1 MTMTALEL
9 SFQFPIKREGASPVV
24 GAAAS
29 VAAGVSAGAAES
41 LGAGSADSD
50 TAGTGAGASSVLLF
64 EFPITITPTRRI
76 PTRTTK
82 RTFDDEP
89 LLGEA
94 FGALAGFAAAARGA
108 FGAGVVETFTREPPE
123 SGTGGITTL
132 DAEDFL
138 AADFLAA
145 DFFTAFFAVFLTA
158 FLAALFLTADFFAVF
173 FLAAVFFTA
182 DFFAVFFA
190 ALFFAGDFLTV
201 FLAADFLTADFF
213 AAVFFFT
220 ATWISLSY

>member
-1 MTMTALEL
+1 M
-9 SFQFPIKREGASPVV
+9 
-24 GAAAS
+24 
-29 VAAGVSAGAAES
+29 
-41 LGAGSADSD
+41 
-50 TAGTGAGASSVLLF
+50 LF

-89 LLGEA
+89 LLSEA

-108 FGAGVVETFTREPPE
+108 FGAGVVETFTREPSE

-138 AADFLAA
+138 AADF
-145 DFFTAFFAVFLTA
+145 FTAFFAVFLTV
-158 FLAALFLTADFFAVF
+158 FLAALFL
-173 FLAAVFFTA
+173 TA

>member
-82 RTFDDEP
+82 RTFDNEP

-138 AADFLAA
+138 AADF
-145 DFFTAFFAVFLTA
+145 FTAFFAVFLTV

-173 FLAAVFFTA
+173 FLAALFFTA

>member
-1 MTMTALEL
+1 
-9 SFQFPIKREGASPVV
+9 
-24 GAAAS
+24 
-29 VAAGVSAGAAES
+29 
-41 LGAGSADSD
+41 
-50 TAGTGAGASSVLLF
+50 LLF
-64 EFPITITPTRRI
+64 DFPITIPPTRRI
-76 PTRTTK
+76 PIRTTK
-82 RTFDDEP
+82 RTFEDEP
-89 LLGEA
+89 LLGAA
-94 FGALAGFAAAARGA
+94 FGALFSFAADAATDA
-108 FGAGVVETFTREPPE
+108 LGAGAVEALEREPPE

-138 AADFLAA
+138 AADF
-145 DFFTAFFAVFLTA
+145 FTAFFAVFLTV